1 MLAPRMLVILSSLP
15 DASEAAQTAQ
25 RALAAAARPTG
36 LRFAVPEACREGFG
50 QGDALFYSGE
60 EPLEAVLPLLT
71 DETFFLHLMGAHGF
85 APKWD
90 ARLYAALRHVCEPA
104 LLSASVS
111 PPVEGTPEPVA
122 DADADTRVYDRAA
135 LGATPFPQ
143 PAVEAEACLPALAD
157 RFEDNAVQ
165 IVRGLPLVCAASP
178 VRTLTADPALLL
190 GPVDFLRKAE
200 PALATLSI
208 AAYVAGFS
216 VYALPDAPLWPLAE
230 PPRRWL
236 RRPVPDAL
244 PGTTLSRFEQLA
256 GFRYDRQRAGVRTT
270 WGLFGVDNTYPQRL
284 PRGLRLTQHARATRI
299 HLSERYMPLLVTA
312 FVDLPSPRRPVAAY
326 ILRFGFLK
334 AVESLP
340 LLLYTGGAQER
351 LLRVGFPNT
360 QSYPDNAV
368 LPRALLGMGMSP
380 TDHFRRS
387 KPLLMLRAAS
397 RRPEFTHAA
406 WVDMDILPH
415 PVCPEAVPSFGR
427 LMDDRIHLAT
437 VDGVP
442 DPSFLVAPVDLLPR
456 LCSRT
461 KALTQ
466 LDAELKRGW
475 SEEVLWTRLI
485 DEAPDLFALHPMP
498 RRRLL
503 FLTAFD
509 PQLLGAR
516 LRALLSSLPE
526 PILPPPPQKPAFKGG
541 NPTHE

>member
-1 MLAPRMLVILSSLP
+1 MLVVLSSLP
-15 DASEAAQTAQ
+15 GAAEAAQTVQ
-25 RALAAAARPTG
+25 RALAAASRPVG
-36 LRFAVPEACREGFG
+36 LRFALPEAYREAF
-50 QGDALFYSGE
+50 DREDVLFYSGE
-60 EPLEAVLPLLT
+60 EPLEAMLPLLT
-71 DETFFLHLMGAHGF
+71 DETHFLHLMGAHGF

-90 ARLYAALRHVCEPA
+90 ARLYDALRHVSGPA

-111 PPVEGTPEPVA
+111 PPVEAVPAPVA
-122 DADADTRVYDRAA
+122 DVDADTRVYDRAA
-135 LGATPFPQ
+135 RGTAPLPR

-165 IVRGLPLVCAASP
+165 IVRGLPLVCAAAP
-178 VRTLTADPALLL
+178 VRTLVADPALLF

-284 PRGLRLTQHARATRI
+284 PRGLRLAQHARATRMR
-299 HLSERYMPLLVTA
+299 LSERYMPLLVTA

-351 LLRVGFPNT
+351 LLRAGFPNT

-368 LPRALLGMGMSP
+368 LPRSLMGMGMSP

-406 WVDMDILPH
+406 WIDMDILPH
-415 PVCPEAVPSFGR
+415 PICREAVPSFGR
-427 LMDDRIHLAT
+427 LMDDRIHLAA

-442 DPSFLVAPVDLLPR
+442 DPSFVVAPVELLGR

-461 KALTQ
+461 KAITQ

-475 SEEVLWTRLI
+475 SEELLWTRLI
-485 DEAPDLFALHPMP
+485 EEAPDLFTLHPMP

-503 FLTAFD
+503 FLTVFD
-509 PQLLGAR
+509 PGLLGVR
-516 LRALLSSLPE
+516 LRALLASLPA
-526 PILPPPPQKPAFKGG
+526 PVVLPAPQKPVSVKGG